1 MSASSNQVPNK
12 SVVAFAWCS
21 DMAKQVSLT
30 YQRIQLVL
38 RAKSDQFCRCED
50 GNCGG
55 ESCDCSRSF
64 TIPNDCVKQVA
75 GTYYVKLSR
84 KNVSVRRLMCCF
96 AHASDESNEGY
107 LLQVLGKVSVVD
119 DLVAER
125 NIAVAMAACNCSRE
139 RAAKLHPRWREWK
152 KHRASLANIPE
163 VLEITSPQIGDVPCC
178 QLKILASNLKST
190 GHPCVMMEFTDESLG
205 WLANAIDWQF
215 RQGGCTSRYATSKQ
229 ETRTKQKQKEKKGTA
244 QQGDHPAE
252 EAEGAKADGTDTE
265 NSSCA
270 NDEDSHGADKESNG
284 SGGESGAGAESPDKS
299 EEGHD
304 DDEVAASEEK
314 PSPSLAGPIPPA
326 RQAVEFLSPIIQHT
340 QMASSTSKG
349 AASSKDEPAQKQ
361 LKLSDMFRR

>member
-38 RAKSDQFCRCED
+38 RAKSDKFCRCED

-229 ETRTKQKQKEKKGTA
+229 ETRTKKKQKEKKGTA

-252 EAEGAKADGTDTE
+252 EAEGAKADGTDTVVPIKNRMVPVE
-265 NSSCA
+265 NQEQGRSRPTRARRATTTTRSRRRKR
-270 NDEDSHGADKESNG
+270 NHRLLLQVQSHRPDRLWNFCRQSFSTHRWLHRRARVQHRVRMSPHKSN
-284 SGGESGAGAESPDKS
+284 
-299 EEGHD
+299 
-304 DDEVAASEEK
+304 
-314 PSPSLAGPIPPA
+314 
-326 RQAVEFLSPIIQHT
+326 
-340 QMASSTSKG
+340 
-349 AASSKDEPAQKQ
+349 
-361 LKLSDMFRR
+361 